1 MKIDTLCFVT
11 SQTFEKF
18 KNIEK
23 KTYERTTVGRN
34 SAPPGITLEA
44 IEIANITHFFY
55 IFKVQNIE
63 GSQRLE
69 KVDS

>member
-1 MKIDTLCFVT
+1 MCFFKT
-11 SQTFEKF
+11 SQTFERF
-18 KNIEK
+18 KNIGT
-23 KTYERTTVGRN
+23 KTYERSTVGRN

-44 IEIANITHFFY
+44 IEIANITHFFLDLQG
-55 IFKVQNIE
+55 QNIE